1 MRPDDSFRRMVKMDR
16 YRRWATLW
24 RYLPVLAALV
34 SIVVAA
40 VAAHNRTPWSDEGQF
55 SSASYN
61 LAKHGFFGT
70 TVIELAGTSLTRM
83 DRHTYWIM
91 PLFPLGQS
99 LWYKVFPASVFWT
112 RAFTIAWIPIALTA
126 FFLFVDKLTGDRR
139 VSTIAVSLLA
149 LSFVFVDNAAFG
161 RPDFMCFAFGLCGLA
176 AYVRLREQSLGK
188 ALFWSNVFIAASGL
202 SHPNGL
208 LHFAALVLL
217 VIWLDRFRLTF
228 ALAAAAAAPYL
239 LLAVPWALYILQ
251 DYHAFIDQ
259 MRYNGTNGRWTS
271 TLNPFAIVWGEI
283 RYRYLVTFGLITRGP
298 AFLKAYA
305 LLLYLV
311 AVVCSLVDRGL
322 RRRPET
328 RLLLALLA
336 VYLVVM
342 SVFNQKLS
350 YYLIHIVP
358 IYIAL
363 LAVWLVWN
371 WDQRSRLR
379 PILVVAAI
387 LLAAID
393 TGGLLLK
400 AQTRSYIATERGAID
415 FLRSHTRPS
424 DRIVGTAGLIY
435 DLGFD
440 SRLRDDP
447 YVGLRSG
454 RPPDAIVVEL
464 IYKDMYTGWAT
475 QRPTDQ
481 RAINARLSQYRLAYQ
496 NTDYE
501 VFLAPGR

>member
-1 MRPDDSFRRMVKMDR
+1 MVNMVGYR
-16 YRRWATLW
+16 YGAILW
-24 RYLPVLAALV
+24 RYLPVLAGFV
-34 SIVVAA
+34 SIAVAG

-99 LWYKVFPASVFWT
+99 LWYRVFPASVFWT

-126 FFLFVDKLTGDRR
+126 FFLFLDKITGDRR
-139 VSTIAVSLLA
+139 VSTVAVSLLA
-149 LSFVFVDNAAFG
+149 LSFIFIDNAAFA
-161 RPDFMCFAFGLCGLA
+161 RPDFMCFALGLCGLA
-176 AYVRLREQSLGK
+176 AYVRLRGQSLGK

-202 SHPNGL
+202 SHPNGI
-208 LHFAALVLL
+208 LHFAALALL
-217 VIWLDRFRLTF
+217 VIWLDRVRLTF
-228 ALAAAAAAPYL
+228 ASLVAAAAPYL
-239 LLAVPWALYILQ
+239 LLAVPWALYISR
-251 DYHAFIDQ
+251 DYHAFFDQ
-259 MRYNGTNGRWTS
+259 MRYNGTNGRWTP
-271 TLNPFAIVWGEI
+271 TLNPFAIVRDEI
-283 RYRYLVTFGLITRGP
+283 RYRYLVSFGLITRGP
-298 AFLKAYA
+298 ASLKAYA
-305 LLLYLV
+305 LLLYLL
-311 AVVCSLVDRGL
+311 AAICGLAEPGL

-336 VYLVVM
+336 VYLVLM
-342 SVFNQKLS
+342 SIFNQKLS

-363 LAVWLVWN
+363 LTVWLVWN
-371 WDQRSRLR
+371 WDRRPRLR
-379 PILVVAAI
+379 PILVVATI
-387 LLAAID
+387 LIAAID

-400 AQTRSYIATERGAID
+400 AYTRSYIATERGAID

-447 YVGLRSG
+447 YVGLKSG
-454 RPPDAIVVEL
+454 HPPDAIVVEL
-464 IYKDMYTGWAT
+464 IYQDIYTGWAT
-475 QRPTDQ
+475 QRPADQ
-481 RAINARLSQYRLAYQ
+481 HAINTLLSQYRLAYQ
-496 NTDYE
+496 NANYE